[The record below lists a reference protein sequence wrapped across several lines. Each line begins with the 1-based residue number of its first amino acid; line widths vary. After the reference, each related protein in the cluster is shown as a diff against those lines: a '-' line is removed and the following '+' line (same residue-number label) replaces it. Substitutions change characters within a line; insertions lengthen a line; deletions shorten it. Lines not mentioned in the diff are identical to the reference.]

1 MIQRKEA
8 SRTLHNGSRLAVGL
22 LALSSASVVM
32 AACGAG
38 SPSSTST
45 ASSGS
50 GSASTTAA
58 TASAAAYFKG
68 KTITLISP
76 YPPGGDYDLYP
87 RIFAPELSK
96 ILQATVNVENVS
108 GGGGLVGVNQM
119 AHSAPNGLTL
129 GLVNTTGAISDV
141 IAHAPG
147 VNFNVT
153 SLSWIGQPG
162 TVPYALITKPNSS
175 ITSFNGLLHASK
187 PVTVLDDK
195 TGGDDPIERVIF
207 GAFKIPHTLLTGFAG
222 AAAIKQ
228 AFLNN
233 EGQLLFQPITA
244 YKSFI
249 TSGEAK
255 VVLLSSTP
263 QTSYIKKLGSGAPTV
278 KQELSKA
285 HLSPAAVA
293 AVKEELLL
301 SKLEFDFAGPPGIPS
316 ARLAVLRQAFL
327 QAAQASATKILA
339 QKDGEVISPISGAT
353 LASEVSS
360 AVKEAQ
366 SIAPYVS

>member
-1 MIQRKEA
+1 MRFRKIGRIQ
-8 SRTLHNGSRLAVGL
+8 SSGSRLAGVL
-22 LALSSASVVM
+22 LALSSTSLVL
-32 AACGAG
+32 AACGS
-38 SPSSTST
+38 SPTASNSSS
-45 ASSGS
+45 SSGS
-50 GSASTTAA
+50 STATTLAGAS
-58 TASAAAYFKG
+58 YFKG

-96 ILQATVNVENVS
+96 ILHATVNVEDVS

-119 AHSAPNGLTL
+119 SHSAPNGLTL
-129 GLVNTTGAISDV
+129 GLVNTTGVISDV

-147 VNFNVT
+147 VNFNVNN
-153 SLSWIGQPG
+153 LSWIGQPG

-175 ITSFNGLLHASK
+175 ITSFSGLLHASK

-195 TGGDDPIERVIF
+195 TGGDDPIERVVF
-207 GAFKIPHTLLTGFAG
+207 GAFNIPHTLLTGFAG

-228 AFLNN
+228 GFLNN

-249 TSGEAK
+249 SSGQAK
-255 VVLLSSTP
+255 VLLLSASP
-263 QTSYIKKLGSGAPTV
+263 QTSYLKTLGSGAPTI
-278 KQELSKA
+278 KEELSKA
-285 HLSPAAVA
+285 RPSSAAVA

-301 SKLEFDFAGPPGIPS
+301 SKLEFDFAGPPGIPP
-316 ARLAVLRQAFL
+316 ARLSVLRQAFL
-327 QAAQASATKILA
+327 EAAQASATKVLA
-339 QKDGEVISPISGAT
+339 QKDGEVISPVSGAT

-366 SIAPYVS
+366 IIKPYIG